1 MQCLQDRCPGAPGD
15 EQLRIDINGQSPVVL
30 GLLNEALVFYACF
43 CSEEANQYKIIAISS
58 CSRAQESSSL
68 SG

>member
-1 MQCLQDRCPGAPGD
+1 MQCLLDKCPGAPGD
-15 EQLRIDINGQSPVVL
+15 EQLRIDFNGQSPIVL
-30 GLLNEALVFYACF
+30 GFLSEALAFYACF

-68 SG
+68 PG